1 MTGRVLVVALAAL
14 TLQATETG
22 HALISTNTIDRQAT
36 YTNGGERVRA
46 SGPVACTRGELIS
59 IRVTVIQAATDARAS
74 QRWEQRC
81 TGEVQHWQVRVRAEG
96 GKRFE
101 SGKAKVCALAYTRAG
116 RWMTDEKTWCATV
129 SLSPRF

>member
-74 QRWEQRC
+74 AGSNAAPAKSS
-81 TGEVQHWQVRVRAEG
+81 TGRSGCGPRAASASSRG
-96 GKRFE
+96 RRR
-101 SGKAKVCALAYTRAG
+101 SARLPTREPG
-116 RWMTDEKTWCATV
+116 DG
-129 SLSPRF
+129 